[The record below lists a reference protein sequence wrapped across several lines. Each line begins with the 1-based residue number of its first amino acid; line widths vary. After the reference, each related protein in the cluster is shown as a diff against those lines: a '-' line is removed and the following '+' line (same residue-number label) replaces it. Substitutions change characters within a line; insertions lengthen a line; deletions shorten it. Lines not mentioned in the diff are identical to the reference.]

1 MNLRDKITRWMY
13 NRYGFDKLSY
23 VLFIVYGALVLI
35 NIFIRSELM
44 NFVMV
49 LIIVYILFRLMSKN
63 TTKRRMENDHFIK
76 YLNLMK
82 GLLQLNK
89 RRIVEMKIY
98 RFRRCPDCKTVLRL
112 KRKIGTHK
120 VECPRC
126 HRELSVRIRF

>member
-1 MNLRDKITRWMY
+1 MNLRDKISRWMY

-76 YLNLMK
+76 YLNRMK

-89 RRIVEMKIY
+89 RRIVEMKTY
-98 RFRRCPDCKTVLRL
+98 RFRRCPNCKTGLRL
-112 KRKIGTHK
+112 KRIIGTHK